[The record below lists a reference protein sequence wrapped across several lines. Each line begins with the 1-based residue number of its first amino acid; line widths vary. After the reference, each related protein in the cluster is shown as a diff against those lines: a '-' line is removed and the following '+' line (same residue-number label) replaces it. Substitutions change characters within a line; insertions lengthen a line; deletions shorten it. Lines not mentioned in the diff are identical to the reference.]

1 MKLGTLE
8 VWLTIV
14 LLLGLILLLRCGV
27 FFLPRKYQPKG
38 AFAEALGFA
47 PLAALVAICAPE
59 IAKFRMDALS
69 QGVSISD
76 LFTALSQG
84 LGQDWRLWGAVA
96 LVVTVLLT
104 KHTKR
109 NALYGLAAAALIIF
123 LI

>member
-1 MKLGTLE
+1 VKLGTLE

-14 LLLGLILLLRCGV
+14 LLMVLILLLRCGV

-59 IAKFRMDALS
+59 VAKFRMDALV
-69 QGVSISD
+69 QGASLSENVSS
-76 LFTALSQG
+76 
-84 LGQDWRLWGAVA
+84 LGHGIAQDWRLWGAVA
-96 LVVTVLLT
+96 LLVTVLLT

-109 NALYGLAAAALIIF
+109 AALYGLAAAASIVWFI
-123 LI
+123 